1 MARIP
6 AVTREAIPAEQ
17 RDVFDAFVEGRG
29 TGVPTSGP
37 FSLVLHIPE
46 MAKRLED
53 LRTYL
58 RQEPSLPQRLQEL
71 AMLTTAREL
80 DCLFIWNAHAAAARG
95 AGLRDDI
102 VDNLRD
108 KKELTG
114 LSPEETTVLNLGREY
129 FRTRR
134 ISKATFDTALSRLG
148 IRGLMTLI
156 NLMGCYAVLAI
167 NMNILEMEL
176 PDGATEKTL
185 PV

>member
-6 AVTREAIPAEQ
+6 AVTRDAVPEDQ
-17 RDVFDAFVEGRG
+17 RGVFDAFVERRG
-29 TGVPTSGP
+29 QGVPTSGP

-58 RQEPSLPQRLQEL
+58 RQEPSLPQKLQEL

-80 DCLFIWNAHAAAARG
+80 DCLFIWNAHAAAGRS

-108 KKELTG
+108 KVELTG

-129 FRTRR
+129 FRTCR
-134 ISKATFDTALSRLG
+134 ISKSTFDTAQAQLG
-148 IRGLMTLI
+148 LRGLMTLV
-156 NLMGCYAVLAI
+156 NLMGCYALLAI

-176 PDGATEKTL
+176 PAGATEKPL